1 MLKTQQT
8 LTLCLTFILGST
20 AALLNAP
27 YLLLVIILPLLYFV
41 YKNSVSV
48 KFALLIVAVL
58 VFSIFYAGFRTPQPD
73 YLYKIAP
80 AEVTVKGVVEDP
92 SESTLSYKAKLA
104 FKVTEIKSDKGWKEI
119 KSVTL
124 LNIYDKKAKF
134 NKIQPG
140 DILEVKGYLKKPYGA
155 QNPGQFDYSRYL
167 NNRGI
172 FTNIFSDW
180 KNYKIIGKSSSP
192 YRKFSRSLY
201 RLKEKIMSEH
211 AKYIKSPKLEILGG
225 IVFGNY
231 AVPAP
236 YEVKQDF
243 IKSGLMHLLAASGMN
258 VAFIFGIWFFIALKV
273 RLNYKFSIITGAVL
287 VLAYS
292 LLTGLPPSVT
302 RAALMLEF
310 ILLGKY
316 LDRQA
321 DTVTLLAFVCAL
333 MVLYNPMFLTNIGF
347 QLSFLVTFGLLV
359 CVPVFMEKLR
369 PMPEI
374 VAGVFVVP
382 LTAQIWA
389 APVQLFHFN
398 TFSIYSVL
406 ANIVVMPFMALISF
420 LGFISSILSLLPKI
434 GSAVCQFLD
443 KLVEPFIN
451 LLLAVS
457 HFFSGLP
464 NAVLYLRAPN
474 VYEIFLFYAA
484 LLLFVYMIKENIA
497 KKRLIFALFC
507 MIFILLLAFF
517 RGFFDKNLK
526 ITFLSVGEGDAIV
539 IETPER
545 KTILVD
551 TAAKGKENFSQAKA
565 AIVPYLRE
573 KGLRKIN
580 GIVFTHPDD
589 DHIGGGIDVMT
600 SIKPGIIYD
609 NGKKSHGKAYSALYK
624 YIKKNGL
631 TLRHIS
637 KKEIIAQGSGYKI
650 TAFKIPDAVSDNNES
665 VILLAE
671 NGGFRTLLTG
681 DADAHSLYKL
691 RQFVKPPI
699 DVLKVGHHG
708 GKGTVNDKLLNYL
721 KPEYA
726 VISVGKNH
734 YGHPAKETLELLRQH
749 HIKTYRTDE
758 DCAVSV
764 SSEEGKTKV
773 KAFCNQI

>member
-20 AALLNAP
+20 AALLNTP
-27 YLLLVIILPLLYFV
+27 YLLLAVILPLLYFV

-48 KFALLIVAVL
+48 KFALLLVAVL

-80 AEVTVKGVVEDP
+80 AEVTVKGVVESA
-92 SESTLSYKAKLA
+92 SESTSAHKAKLA
-104 FKVTEIKSDKGWKEI
+104 FKVTEIKSDKDWGKI
-119 KSVTL
+119 KSYTL

-134 NKIQPG
+134 NKIRTG
-140 DILEVKGYLKKPYGA
+140 DILQVRGYLKRPYGA

-172 FTNIFSDW
+172 FTNIFSGW
-180 KNYKIIGKSSSP
+180 KDYKIIGKSSSP
-192 YRKFSRSLY
+192 YRKFSKSLY
-201 RLKEKIMSEH
+201 QLKEKIMLEH

-258 VAFIFGIWFFIALKV
+258 VAFIFGIWFFIALKL
-273 RLNYKFSIITGAVL
+273 RFNYKFSVVTGAIL

-310 ILLGKY
+310 ILLGKF

-333 MVLYNPMFLTNIGF
+333 MVFYNPMLLTNIGF

-374 VAGVFVVP
+374 IAGVFVVP

-389 APVQLFHFN
+389 APIQLYHFN
-398 TFSIYSVL
+398 SFSLYSVF

-434 GSAVCQFLD
+434 GSAICQFLD

-457 HFFSGLP
+457 HFFSGMP
-464 NAVLYLRAPN
+464 NAVLYFRAPN

-484 LLLFVYMIKENIA
+484 LLLFVYMVKENNA

-507 MIFILLLAFF
+507 IIFALFLAFF
-517 RGFFDKNLK
+517 RGFSDKNLR
-526 ITFLSVGEGDAIV
+526 ITFLSVGEGDSIV
-539 IETPER
+539 IETPDR

-551 TAAKGKENFSQAKA
+551 TGAKGKDNFSHAKF

-573 KGLRKIN
+573 KGLQKIN
-580 GIVFTHPDD
+580 AVVFTHPDD

-600 SIKPGIIYD
+600 LIKPEIIYD
-609 NGKKSHGKAYSALYK
+609 NGEKSSSKAYFALYK

-637 KKEIIAQGSGYKI
+637 KKEIIAQGSNYNV
-650 TAFKIPDAVSDNNES
+650 TAFKMSRSGSDNNES

-671 NGGFRTLLTG
+671 NGGFKTLLTG
-681 DADAHSLYKL
+681 DADAQSLYKL
-691 RQFVKPPI
+691 RQFVKPPV

-708 GKGTVNDKLLNYL
+708 GKSTVDDKLLKYF

-734 YGHPAKETLELLRQH
+734 YGHPAKETLELLERH
-749 HIKTYRTDE
+749 NIKTFRTDE
-758 DCAVSV
+758 DCAVSAA
-764 SSEEGKTKV
+764 SEKEKARV
-773 KAFCNQI
+773 QAFCG